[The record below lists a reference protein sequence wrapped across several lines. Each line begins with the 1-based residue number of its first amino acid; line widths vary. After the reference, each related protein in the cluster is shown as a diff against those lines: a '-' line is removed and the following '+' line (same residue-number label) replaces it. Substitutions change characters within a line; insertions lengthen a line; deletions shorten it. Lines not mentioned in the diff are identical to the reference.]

1 MADNPAV
8 CVYQFKV
15 VLRGVSPM
23 IWRRILL
30 RSDQTIAD
38 LHYSIQLSMGWS
50 DSHLHRFHIHGKD
63 YGVAHEGGVMFSDD
77 PEKVHLGDFGFRR
90 RERFLYEYD
99 FYDCWQHDV
108 RLEMVLPWNGELC
121 PVCTG
126 GRGQAPLEDCGGA
139 RAYMEQGDPR
149 WQKWCDAAPQEEW
162 VLMAETM
169 QRLLDSNSSG
179 DVSTLVGD
187 RERLRVALGRVK
199 AHRAARPD
207 RIDRRAINQR
217 LRQYASGEREELF
230 CEIIGA

>member
-1 MADNPAV
+1 MSEPEAV

-38 LHYSIQLSMGWS
+38 LHYAIQIAMGWS

-63 YGVAHEGGVMFSDD
+63 YGVAHEGGIWFDD
-77 PEKVHLGDFGFRR
+77 NPEKVRLADFEFRL

-99 FYDCWQHDV
+99 FYDLWQHDV
-108 RLEMVLPWNGELC
+108 RLEKVFPWKGRLC

-126 GRGQAPLEDCGGA
+126 GRRLAPPEDCGGA

-149 WQKWCDAAPQEEW
+149 WREWCDAMPRDEW
-162 VLMAETM
+162 ALMAETM
-169 QRLLDSNSSG
+169 QRLLDSGG
-179 DVSTLVGD
+179 DVSALVGD
-187 RERLRVALGRVK
+187 REQLLGALERVK
-199 AHRAARPD
+199 AHRAAHPD
-207 RIDRRAINQR
+207 RIDRRAMNQR
-217 LRQYASGEREELF
+217 LRQYARGEREELF